1 MATND
6 FKPFATGAGAN
17 VTPQADWEALPAL
30 LSGFTAG
37 KASSAKINKALRQ
50 STVMASVLAQFI
62 SDSAGVDVLDNGN
75 TAQILANLNTGM
87 TALTPGRLLNV
98 QVFYNSGIYNPT
110 PGTKKVIVEMVGGG
124 GAGGSVDTG
133 TASGNQVTGGAAA
146 GGEGGAYGAALI
158 DPVFSSALVTI
169 GKAGTAS
176 INSPVDG
183 GTTSISVNG
192 TVLLSV
198 SGGATGTTMK
208 GPYAYP
214 STLGGRRTTANI
226 FTGDFLLKVNGK
238 PGGLGTIFSS
248 SSAAGGDGGASY
260 LSNGSPQGLLN
271 NDTNV
276 SQYNPTGYGCGGT
289 GACATSR
296 SQTGGSATG
305 GLVIIKE
312 YA

>member
-1 MATND
+1 MQKVGNTTDTADANGEYTN
-6 FKPFATGAGAN
+6 GNVAN
-17 VTPQADWEALPAL
+17 GIPPTIINAEMLNTFQRELVNTVEG
-30 LSGFTAG
+30 SG
-37 KASSAKINKALRQ
+37 L
-50 STVMASVLAQFI
+50 
-62 SDSAGVDVLDNGN
+62 VLDPSNN
-75 TAQILANLNTGM
+75 HQLLDAIKK
-87 TALTPGRLLNV
+87 LTSPGRLL
-98 QVFYNSGIYNPT
+98 GIKVITSTQTYT
-110 PGTKKVIVEMVGGG
+110 PSTGTKKIIIEMVGGG

-133 TASGNQVTGGAAA
+133 TASGEQVPGGAAA

-158 DPVFSSALVTI
+158 DPVFSSALVTV

-183 GTTSISVNG
+183 ETTSISVNG

-214 STLGGRRTTANI
+214 AALGGRRTTANI
-226 FTGDFLLKVNGK
+226 FTGNFLLKVNGK

-276 SQYNPTGYGCGGT
+276 SVYEPTGYGCGGT

-296 SQTGGSATG
+296 SQAGGSATG

>member
-1 MATND
+1 MQKVGNTTDTADANGEYTN
-6 FKPFATGAGAN
+6 GNVAN
-17 VTPQADWEALPAL
+17 GIPPTIINAEMLNTFQRELVNTVEG
-30 LSGFTAG
+30 SG
-37 KASSAKINKALRQ
+37 L
-50 STVMASVLAQFI
+50 
-62 SDSAGVDVLDNGN
+62 VLDPSNN
-75 TAQILANLNTGM
+75 HQLLDAIKK
-87 TALTPGRLLNV
+87 LTSPGRLL
-98 QVFYNSGIYNPT
+98 GIKVMTSTQTYT
-110 PGTKKVIVEMVGGG
+110 PSTGTKKIIIEMVGGG

-133 TASGNQVTGGAAA
+133 TASGDQVPGGAAA

-183 GTTSISVNG
+183 ETTSISVNG

-214 STLGGRRTTANI
+214 ATLGGRRTTANI
-226 FTGDFLLKVNGK
+226 FTGNFLLKVNGK
-238 PGGLGTIFSS
+238 PGGLGTIFSPA
-248 SSAAGGDGGASY
+248 SAAGGDGGASY

-276 SQYNPTGYGCGGT
+276 ALYEPTGYGCGGT

-296 SQTGGSATG
+296 SQAGGAATG

>member
-1 MATND
+1 MQKVGNTTDTADANGEYTN
-6 FKPFATGAGAN
+6 GNVAN
-17 VTPQADWEALPAL
+17 GIPPTIINAEMLNTFQRELVNTVEG
-30 LSGFTAG
+30 SG
-37 KASSAKINKALRQ
+37 L
-50 STVMASVLAQFI
+50 
-62 SDSAGVDVLDNGN
+62 VLDPSNN
-75 TAQILANLNTGM
+75 HQLLEAIKK
-87 TALTPGRLLNV
+87 LTSPGRLL
-98 QVFYNSGIYNPT
+98 GIKVITNTQTYT
-110 PGTKKVIVEMVGGG
+110 PSTGTKKIIIEMVGGG

-133 TASGNQVTGGAAA
+133 TASGDQVPGGAAA

-183 GTTSISVNG
+183 ETTSISVSG

-214 STLGGRRTTANI
+214 ATLGGRRTTANI
-226 FTGDFLLKVNGK
+226 FTGNFLLKINGK
-238 PGGLGTIFSS
+238 PGGLGTIFSPA
-248 SSAAGGDGGASY
+248 SAAGGDGGASY

-276 SQYNPTGYGCGGT
+276 ALYEPTGYGCGGT

-296 SQTGGSATG
+296 SQAGGAATG

>member
-1 MATND
+1 MQKVGNTTDTADANGEYTN
-6 FKPFATGAGAN
+6 GNVAN
-17 VTPQADWEALPAL
+17 GILPTIINAEML
-30 LSGFTAG
+30 NTFQRELVNTVEGSG
-37 KASSAKINKALRQ
+37 L
-50 STVMASVLAQFI
+50 
-62 SDSAGVDVLDNGN
+62 VLDPSNN
-75 TAQILANLNTGM
+75 HQLLEAIKK
-87 TALTPGRLLNV
+87 LTSPGRLL
-98 QVFYNSGIYNPT
+98 GIKVITSTQTYT
-110 PGTKKVIVEMVGGG
+110 PSTGTKKIIIEMVGGG

-133 TASGNQVTGGAAA
+133 TASGDQVPGGAAA
-146 GGEGGAYGAALI
+146 GGEGGAYGTALI

-183 GTTSISVNG
+183 ETTSISVNG

-214 STLGGRRTTANI
+214 ATLGGRRTTANI
-226 FTGDFLLKVNGK
+226 FTGNFLLKVNGK
-238 PGGLGTIFSS
+238 PGGLGTIFSPA
-248 SSAAGGDGGASY
+248 SAAGGDGGASY

-276 SQYNPTGYGCGGT
+276 SLYEPTGYGCGGT
-289 GACATSR
+289 GACAISR
-296 SQTGGSATG
+296 SQTGGAASD